1 MNFKIGDL
9 VSRISYN
16 HDIVF
21 KITRIVDNKVFLKGL
36 DFRLYADA
44 NIDDIV
50 SVSNF
55 SHSDED
61 IIQKNVRDIKI
72 DRSNYFY
79 LPGRVLHIDT
89 DCPLSNSSKKG
100 AETLIK

>member
-1 MNFKIGDL
+1 MNFKIGDI
-9 VSRISYN
+9 VSRISHN

-21 KITRIVDNKVFLKGL
+21 KITRIADNTVYLKGL

-44 NIDDIV
+44 GIEDIV
-50 SVSNF
+50 AVSNF
-55 SHSDED
+55 TQSDDE

-79 LPGRVLHIDT
+79 LPGRVLHIDA
-89 DCPLSNSSKKG
+89 DNYLSNYD
-100 AETLIK
+100 ETLIK

>member
-1 MNFKIGDL
+1 MGFKIGDL

-21 KITRIVDNKVFLKGL
+21 KITSISGDNVYLKGVNL
-36 DFRLYADA
+36 RLYADA

-50 SVSNF
+50 SVK
-55 SHSDED
+55 DVTLD
-61 IIQKNVRDIKI
+61 DDAIIQRNVRELKI

-79 LPGRVLHIDT
+79 LPGKILHIDA
-89 DCPLSNSSKKG
+89 DNYLSNYD
-100 AETLIK
+100 ETVIK

>member
-1 MNFKIGDL
+1 MNFKIGDI

-21 KITRIVDNKVFLKGL
+21 KITNISANTVYLKGL

-44 NIDDIV
+44 SIDDIV
-50 SVSNF
+50 AVSNF
-55 SHSDED
+55 SHNDDEE
-61 IIQKNVRDIKI
+61 IIKKNVRELNI

-79 LPGRVLHIDT
+79 LPGRVLHIDA
-89 DCPLSNSSKKG
+89 DNYLSNYD
-100 AETLIK
+100 ETVIK